1 MAKHDKSPHPRWA
14 TDHRKPGT
22 ELRLIRGRYYLY
34 AVSSRYDPKLKRAK
48 KITGKLLGTIT
59 KEDGFVES
67 AKRKLIQKAARG
79 FDPSTICVLEFGFT
93 SFLNQYNT
101 KIHER
106 LLQYFPQ
113 HFQLI
118 IYMAYCRLVHYSPLK
133 NMAFHVAK
141 TMLSIED
148 KTAYN
153 EKDFSVALREI
164 GSGRQQVTDYLKS
177 FVKAK
182 DYLMVDMTNVFT
194 NSAKMRY
201 AKEGY
206 NSERVFESQF
216 NLMYIYSPELLQ
228 PVFYRLY
235 PGNIREVKGFKTC
248 CRRAD

>member
-1 MAKHDKSPHPRWA
+1 MAKHGKSPHPRWA
-14 TDHRKPGT
+14 TNHRKPGT

-59 KEDGFVES
+59 NEDGFVES
-67 AKRKLIQKAARG
+67 AKRKLIEKAAQG
-79 FDPSTICVLEFGFT
+79 VDPSTICVREFGFT

-101 KIHER
+101 KIQQR
-106 LLQYFPQ
+106 LLQYFPE

-164 GSGRQQVTDYLKS
+164 EAGASRLPIILK
-177 FVKAK
+177 A
-182 DYLMVDMTNVFT
+182 L
-194 NSAKMRY
+194 
-201 AKEGY
+201 
-206 NSERVFESQF
+206 
-216 NLMYIYSPELLQ
+216 
-228 PVFYRLY
+228 
-235 PGNIREVKGFKTC
+235 
-248 CRRAD
+248 